1 MSARDLPLDAQGDAA
16 APSEAELRSAV
27 QAQPWRALMASVA
40 CGLVV
45 QDATGAIVDANPA
58 AQRLLG
64 LSRDQMLGR
73 RSIDPRWRAL
83 DSDGQDLP
91 GHAHPA
97 MHTLRTGEPVID
109 FEMGVCLPSGERR
122 WLVVDTR
129 PLAVDGAAWVVATF
143 EESHARRKLERSLA
157 DQWQRLGATLDGAG
171 MATWEWQTD
180 SGVLRPNERWAQIVG
195 WQLADLAPLNFDTW
209 MALLHPE
216 DRDACRTQLL
226 AHRDG
231 HSPGFDIECRV
242 RHRDGSWRWVRERGR
257 MTLPVRAGTA
267 AWMLGTRED
276 ITERKSAELAASRTL
291 AMLKG
296 LFEVMPVGIS
306 LMDMTTGRAVDV
318 NDALCEMLGYTRAEM
333 LSMDLSV
340 CTPPEL
346 RAQRSEKFSRA
357 LDLGHCGTY
366 ETVLLHRSGRAV
378 DVLRSGARIISP
390 DGRPHVWSV
399 AQDITSRRAMEQ
411 QMLMAATLDRL
422 TGLPNRATLT
432 REIEALAQR
441 ARDDSEF
448 RFGVLFLDFDR
459 FKLVN
464 DTLGHAAGDELLCA
478 VARRIQR
485 VLTQPG
491 VGGTDWR
498 VARFGGD
505 EFVVLAPGLATPAAA
520 YALGRALRAELE
532 RPYAIKGKD
541 IHSSASIGVA
551 FSQGRETHADVLM
564 RDADT
569 AMYEAKHAGRA
580 TLVVFDD
587 TMRARLTR
595 AVQIESDLRGA
606 HLRGEMHVV
615 YQPIVDLETA
625 QVGSVEALLRW
636 RHPEL
641 GPVSPSEFI
650 PIAEE
655 SAAILELGLWV
666 LRRACEQWMQ
676 WQREDALHAPASV
689 SVNLSRLQI
698 AHGEE
703 LPRQVRGVLD
713 DLGMPAG
720 ALQLEI
726 TEREVAKDSPDM
738 RELLTALH
746 TMGVKLAMDDFGAG
760 ASSLGFLREH
770 PFDTIK
776 IDKSFVTDLCRDPQ
790 VLAVAHATIHL
801 VENLGMTSVAE
812 GIEEPG
818 ELATL
823 QSLGCRHGQGF
834 LFSRPVGG
842 DELIG
847 VVAHLGGGQP

>member
-1 MSARDLPLDAQGDAA
+1 MQTAMLAR
-16 APSEAELRSAV
+16 
-27 QAQPWRALMASVA
+27 PWRALMAAVA
-40 CGLVV
+40 SGLTV
-45 QDATGAIVDANPA
+45 QDANGTIVDCNPA
-58 AQRLLG
+58 AEGLLG
-64 LSRDQMLGR
+64 LSRDQILGR
-73 RSIDPRWRAL
+73 TLTDPRWRAL
-83 DSDGQDLP
+83 DAEGYDLP
-91 GHAHPA
+91 GHLHPA
-97 MHTLRTGEPVID
+97 MHTLRSGEPVNG
-109 FEMGVCLPSGERR
+109 FEMGVALPSGERR
-122 WLVVDTR
+122 WIVVGTR
-129 PLAVDGAAWVVATF
+129 LLAVDGLNWVVCTF
-143 EESHARRKLERSLA
+143 EASHARRKLEHSLS
-157 DQWQRLGATLDGAG
+157 DPWQRLIATLEGAG
-171 MATWEWQTD
+171 VATWEWQVD
-180 SGVLRPNERWAQIVG
+180 SGVLRPNERWAQMLG
-195 WQLADLAPLNFDTW
+195 WQLADLAPLNIETW

-216 DRDACRTQLL
+216 DREACRTLL
-226 AHRDG
+226 EAHRAG
-231 HSPGFDIECRV
+231 RVPVFDIECRL
-242 RHRDGSWRWVRERGR
+242 RHRDGSWHWVRERGR
-257 MTLPVRAGTA
+257 MAGPARAGDA

-296 LFEVMPVGIS
+296 LFELMPVGIS
-306 LMDMTTGRAVDV
+306 LMDMTSSRAVDV
-318 NDALCEMLGYTRAEM
+318 NDALCEMLGYSREEM

-346 RAQRSEKFSRA
+346 RSQRAEKFNRA

-366 ETVLLHRSGRAV
+366 ESVLLHRDGHAV

-399 AQDITSRRAMEQ
+399 AQDITARKAMEQ

-432 REIEALAQR
+432 RDIEALSQR
-441 ARDDSEF
+441 AREQADF

-478 VARRIQR
+478 VARRIQAA
-485 VLTQPG
+485 VTQPG
-491 VGGTDWR
+491 VGGSDWC

-505 EFVVLAPGLATPAAA
+505 EFVVLAPGLATPQAAHV
-520 YALGRALRAELE
+520 LGRALRDQLE
-532 RPYAIKGKD
+532 QPYLIKGKE

-551 FSQGRETHADVLM
+551 FSQGRNTRAETLM

-569 AMYEAKHAGRA
+569 AMYEAKRAGRA

-595 AVQIESDLRGA
+595 AVQIESGLRGA
-606 HLRGEMHVV
+606 HLRGEMHLV

-625 QVGSVEALLRW
+625 QVGSAEALLRW

-641 GPVSPSEFI
+641 GPVSPAEFI

-655 SAAILELGLWV
+655 SGAILDLGAWV
-666 LRRACEQWMQ
+666 LRRACEQWTR
-676 WQREDALHAPASV
+676 WQRDDPAHAPAV
-689 SVNLSRLQI
+689 ISVNLSRLQI
-698 AHGEE
+698 TLDEA
-703 LPRQVRGVLD
+703 LPGQVQGLLS

-726 TEREVAKDSPDM
+726 TERAVAKASHDM
-738 RELLTALH
+738 RAPLAMLNAL
-746 TMGVKLAMDDFGAG
+746 GVRLAMDDFGAG

-770 PFDTIK
+770 PFHTIK

-790 VLAVAHATIHL
+790 VLAVAHATIQL
-801 VENLGMTSVAE
+801 VENLGMVSVAE

-823 QSLGCRHGQGF
+823 QSLGCRCGQGF
-834 LFSRPVGG
+834 LLSRPVGG
-842 DELIG
+842 DELPG
-847 VVAHLGGGQP
+847 VVRNIRL